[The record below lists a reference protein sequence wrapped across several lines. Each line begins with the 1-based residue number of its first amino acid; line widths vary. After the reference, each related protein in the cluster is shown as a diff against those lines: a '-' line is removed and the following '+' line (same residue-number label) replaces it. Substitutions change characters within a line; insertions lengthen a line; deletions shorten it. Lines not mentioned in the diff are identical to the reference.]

1 MNATRSA
8 RRAQPKRKRCR
19 SRSRAEGEQET
30 STLALPASPS
40 SPSSCREAFWDTE
53 QSSRAMRAQAA
64 LPLSD
69 AAAAAKQL
77 KKVFPLRTGL
87 SLHLSVRRRGGGKC
101 EGVFVLFSFR
111 ALFSFAE
118 FSNVSFCRAAFCLAA
133 CCVLPL
139 SLFFLHIPTRKIHR
153 ARCDDVGIKTPAT
166 HFVSH
171 KLNSLRPVCVSCPT
185 NTFLSSVR

>member
-1 MNATRSA
+1 M
-8 RRAQPKRKRCR
+8 
-19 SRSRAEGEQET
+19 
-30 STLALPASPS
+30 ALPA

-53 QSSRAMRAQAA
+53 QK
-64 LPLSD
+64 LSGD
-69 AAAAAKQL
+69 ACAGCAAAVGCCSSCKTV
-77 KKVFPLRTGL
+77 KKGFSPSHGL
-87 SLHLSVRRRGGGKC
+87 ISASQCARRRGGGKC

-118 FSNVSFCRAAFCLAA
+118 FSNVSFCRAACCRAAFCLAA